1 MVKHLRTMWEAQAG
15 SLAWEDPLE
24 KEMAM
29 HSSTLAWKIPWTEEP
44 VRLQYMGLQRVRHDW
59 AASLSFTE
67 FKLSCVITSSG
78 PKERKKEKKKKRKNK
93 CFKWPRLRNVEE
105 KRCLS
110 FPPPWELQT
119 PLSSASPGLLIN
131 LPRNWLSHFEHLFS
145 LWAPWEY
152 QARKRK
158 DLE

>member
-1 MVKHLRTMWEAQAG
+1 MVKHLPTMWETRAG
-15 SLAWEDPLE
+15 SLGWEDPLE
-24 KEMAM
+24 KEMAT
-29 HSSTLAWKIPWTEEP
+29 HSSTLAWNIPWTKEP
-44 VRLQYMGLQRVRHDW
+44 GRLQSMGLQRVRHDW

-67 FKLSCVITSSG
+67 FKLSCVIISSG
-78 PKERKKEKKKKRKNK
+78 PKERKKNKRFKWLRLRIVEKKR
-93 CFKWPRLRNVEE
+93 R
-105 KRCLS
+105 LS

-119 PLSSASPGLLIN
+119 PLSSASPRLLIN

-145 LWAPWEY
+145 LWAPWEH